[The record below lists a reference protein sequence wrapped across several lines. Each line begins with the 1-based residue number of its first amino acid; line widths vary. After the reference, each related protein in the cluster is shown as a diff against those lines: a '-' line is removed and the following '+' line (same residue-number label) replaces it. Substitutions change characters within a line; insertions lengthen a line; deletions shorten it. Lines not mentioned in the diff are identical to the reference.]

1 MLKSIFYAR
10 FHPERGPDVLHQYP
24 AGSISRSSA
33 STSPLEASAASL
45 TASAT
50 SASAAPAGAT
60 SSRAAAAPP
69 LLSFPSISAYVI
81 PPHEISNRE
90 LGICVQGCRVLGW
103 PVSIEGEGYER
114 NRFVANVCFVIG
126 EEEDGDED
134 GVVAAWRL
142 VVGKMAR
149 FMRGL
154 EVEGAGGV
162 LRREERE
169 ADGRVR
175 RDGFELGDGCGYEQ
189 GKEQGGSGL
198 VGWIL
203 KEVYEQLNAYAECCV
218 RVSATQVL
226 NLRLER
232 GLSERS
238 RPRPEKIRAW
248 DVPLLI
254 RELPDPERW
263 TWDLVLEKVR
273 PHIDGVNHVKRIARL
288 ADVDLKLVKKAVWEL
303 VLHERVMV
311 LDIFHFQA
319 VYALTKDFALF
330 VKNVEVVEEC
340 RDYVAIDPKDGMFA
354 SVLSK
359 EILEDASGEPP
370 DKCTIVELYTI
381 LKPGLSVA
389 DFCLAHQDLLANI
402 DVRRFITFGVIK
414 GFLKRL
420 HKYALAL
427 DTPDF
432 QPVPAPPTGTDL
444 DEAWR
449 KAALSSGWATP
460 PTDGAGVLQ
469 EKLDGE
475 ARARREEAKLV
486 GYLDG
491 KHCLDEVCVEMGM
504 QERKL
509 LEKTKSGRFGEVVV
523 FCR

>member
-33 STSPLEASAASL
+33 SKSSGGAPLDASASSL
-45 TASAT
+45 AT
-50 SASAAPAGAT
+50 SATAASTAT
-60 SSRAAAAPP
+60 DRDASI
-69 LLSFPSISAYVI
+69 LSFPSISAYVI

-90 LGICVQGCRVLGW
+90 LAICVQGYRVLGW

-114 NRFVANVCFVIG
+114 NRFVANVCFVVK
-126 EEEDGDED
+126 EEDGDA
-134 GVVAAWRL
+134 VACWTL

-154 EVEGAGGV
+154 EVEGKGGV
-162 LRREERE
+162 LRTEEKD
-169 ADGRVR
+169 ADARAGFL
-175 RDGFELGDGCGYEQ
+175 RDGGGHEHEHGQGQDGQ
-189 GKEQGGSGL
+189 QGGSGL
-198 VGWIL
+198 IAWVL
-203 KEVYEQLNAYAECCV
+203 REVYEQLNAYAECCV

-232 GLSERS
+232 SFSERS
-238 RPRPEKIRAW
+238 RPRPRPNKIKAW

-273 PHIDGVNHVKRIARL
+273 PHMDGVNHVKRIARL

-319 VYALTKDFALF
+319 VYALTSEFALF
-330 VKNVEVVEEC
+330 TKNVEVVEEC
-340 RDYVAIDPKDGMFA
+340 RNYVAIDPKDGMFA
-354 SVLSK
+354 SVLGK
-359 EILEDASGEPP
+359 ETLEEASRAPP
-370 DKCTIVELYTI
+370 DKSTIVELYAI
-381 LKPGLSVA
+381 LKPGLSIA

-414 GFLKRL
+414 GFLRRL

-427 DTPDF
+427 DPPDF
-432 QPVPAPPTGTDL
+432 QPVPAPPSATDL

-460 PTDGAGVLQ
+460 PTDGAGILQ
-469 EKLDGE
+469 DKLDEE
-475 ARARREEAKLV
+475 ARARQEEVELV
-486 GYLDG
+486 RYLDG
-491 KHCLDEVCVEMGM
+491 KHCLDKVCVEMGL

-509 LEKTKSGRFGEVVV
+509 LEKIKSGRFGEVVV